1 MCAATKPEER
11 AEITDSDPSQCS
23 RAKTP
28 GRQES
33 RTDNEIGVPECD
45 GSQRVS
51 DVLRVVLAV
60 AIYLNSGIV
69 AVAKRVQVTQLNGT
83 ADSEIHRGAQNL
95 GPKGLRNRGGTIRRP
110 IVYDTHVPL

>member
-1 MCAATKPEER
+1 
-11 AEITDSDPSQCS
+11 
-23 RAKTP
+23 
-28 GRQES
+28 
-33 RTDNEIGVPECD
+33 VPECD

-83 ADSEIHRGAQNL
+83 ADSEFTGARKTL
-95 GPKGLRNRGGTIRRP
+95 APRDWRNRGGTIRRP